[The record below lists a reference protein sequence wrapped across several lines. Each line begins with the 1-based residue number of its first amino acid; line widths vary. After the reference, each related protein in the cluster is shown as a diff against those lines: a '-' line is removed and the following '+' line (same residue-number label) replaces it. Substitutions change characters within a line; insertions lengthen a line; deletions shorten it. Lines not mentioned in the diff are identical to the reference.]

1 VIVDPLTLPLEA
13 MSRLVVSLMWALRY
27 TLAEESCDQA
37 ALLQR
42 HEGRFYHEV
51 TADVWNKSSWLPR
64 ASVLPTPKQ
73 VEHAMKIHQSVRD
86 HAVKKDKSGTKETHE
101 TKCQVDLRSSLPACM
116 QYTPDWCWATV
127 TAQLAGYFDPTHNPE
142 SGDYEKLGTSG
153 LHENAQRS
161 ESCLGEECRIVGSQF
176 APSIMDACCSEDVEP
191 FRSSYLCDTG
201 ADVGTIEKAIDWA
214 TSQSYVAKEG
224 PLKEEDLIAVLNK
237 GHPVPYAVLW
247 VDPDTGMYRGGHI
260 MILGGCNGQGKYFLH
275 DSLSNLTRT
284 DTWQELTHAE
294 LLDYNPWAMVDNWP
308 AVEKIDGVPVQQASN
323 EALRKWGREKGVLGR
338 WFYSFVLSK
347 DLYQLNMQY

>member
-1 VIVDPLTLPLEA
+1 
-13 MSRLVVSLMWALRY
+13 
-27 TLAEESCDQA
+27 
-37 ALLQR
+37 
-42 HEGRFYHEV
+42 
-51 TADVWNKSSWLPR
+51 
-64 ASVLPTPKQ
+64 
-73 VEHAMKIHQSVRD
+73 
-86 HAVKKDKSGTKETHE
+86 
-101 TKCQVDLRSSLPACM
+101 
-116 QYTPDWCWATV
+116 
-127 TAQLAGYFDPTHNPE
+127 
-142 SGDYEKLGTSG
+142 
-153 LHENAQRS
+153 
-161 ESCLGEECRIVGSQF
+161 
-176 APSIMDACCSEDVEP
+176 MDACCSEDVEP

-294 LLDYNPWAMVDNWP
+294 LLDYNPWAMVGCLAPKILRNTPEGGRDIRTERRSRGRASPRFVAPGSERYNWP

-347 DLYQLNMQY
+347 DLYQLNMHRGTILEEEDEEEEDPGILGFYGGVVWLGIITVFIAALSQWIVDTIEGAAASLGMHILFISGILQRKTRPA